1 MKSGNKGILAAVF
14 LIAGMMGAKTVLA
27 QAQGTPP
34 ATTPPATTPAQ
45 GDKDKGVA
53 PLTMDAGSTAAAPA
67 ALQPPVN
74 AEEDAAIK
82 AFRDAPLTDMPKKL
96 KMGDDFLT
104 KYPQSR
110 YRAEVYSWQVKGY
123 MASGEID
130 KMGVAGEKELEL
142 APNDAQTLA
151 ILGSMLPR
159 SMPSN
164 MTEAQKQKLLTE
176 AEEYSKKALDLA
188 PTLPKP
194 AGITDAQ
201 FIAAKNQIQAM
212 AYNGLGLVAFR
223 RAKYTDA
230 IPNLEQSAKLDPNP
244 DPVNYFLLGVSNEKA
259 SHFEDAIA
267 AFTKCAAI
275 PNSLQPTCKA
285 GIDEAK
291 KLSATQLSVPK

>member
-1 MKSGNKGILAAVF
+1 MKNRSKGIWAAVF
-14 LIAGMMGAKTVLA
+14 LVAGMLCTKSVRA
-27 QAQGTPP
+27 QTQSTPPTSTPP
-34 ATTPPATTPAQ
+34 ASTPAQ

-53 PLTMDAGSTAAAPA
+53 PLTMDAGSTGVAM
-67 ALQPPVN
+67 QPPVN

-82 AFRDAPLTDMPKKL
+82 VFRDAPLSDMPKKL
-96 KMGDDFLT
+96 KLGDDFLT

-123 MASGEID
+123 MASGQIE

-159 SMPSN
+159 SMPPS
-164 MTEAQKQKLLTE
+164 MTEEQKQKLLAE
-176 AEEYSKKALDLA
+176 AENFSKRALELA

-194 AGITDAQ
+194 TGITDEQ

-212 AYNGLGLVAFR
+212 AYGGLGLVAFR
-223 RAKYTDA
+223 RAKYTEA

-275 PNSLQPTCKA
+275 QNSLQTTCKA